1 MREHGGDFAKAEPV
15 SDDVFRAYKAMY
27 SYAQTPLNAKV
38 EEVAQQTADWKEEK
52 VTFDAAYGGERMTAY
67 LFLPTN
73 VRPPYQ
79 TVLFFPSARVLG
91 LADSKT
97 LGDVK
102 FFDYIVQSGRAVMYP
117 IYKGTYERQ
126 TTGAFPWTC
135 PSTCNIARHARP
147 RETHGGHWR
156 STRSASC
163 TSSGAGP
170 VPGEPL
176 TGGAGSGNRAH
187 QLVPLFEARRTGAR
201 CTGARRTREVRRRDG
216 LIPRSRQGL
225 RLEDLQP
232 GCASQIGNLRHGVA
246 LPTSNLNRSMVRSYA
261 GRVTRLVRARTCA
274 GVTDS
279 SRLCVNLRLRDFS
292 RESCSAEGQ
301 IPALIQKWICALPAN
316 DTNGERYDFQVWHDP
331 CT

>member
-1 MREHGGDFAKAEPV
+1 
-15 SDDVFRAYKAMY
+15 MY

-135 PSTCNIARHARP
+135 PSTCNIARHARH

-163 TSSGAGP
+163 TSSGCW
-170 VPGEPL
+170 
-176 TGGAGSGNRAH
+176 TC
-187 QLVPLFEARRTGAR
+187 ARGTAYG
-201 CTGARRTREVRRRDG
+201 RRR
-216 LIPRSRQGL
+216 
-225 RLEDLQP
+225 
-232 GCASQIGNLRHGVA
+232 
-246 LPTSNLNRSMVRSYA
+246 
-261 GRVTRLVRARTCA
+261 
-274 GVTDS
+274 
-279 SRLCVNLRLRDFS
+279 FW
-292 RESCSAEGQ
+292 ESGA
-301 IPALIQKWICALPAN
+301 PA
-316 DTNGERYDFQVWHDP
+316 
-331 CT
+331 CTAI